1 MTPIPN
7 MCLSLMANWLKMVCF
22 CSGTFFFFLHL
33 YICCNNLQK
42 DLISAFQYASL
53 MIIII
58 AKSNDIINNVFISY
72 ISSPFLSNNSWKSIN
87 RINCRRKS
95 FYRFFL
101 VFFHKNTFAM
111 LCEWEREFLLNQ
123 VLWMK
128 MDWTKFDLNNGF
140 WLLLWLFSYF
150 MVVRP

>member
-1 MTPIPN
+1 MIEYHIPEWLNSSVQHQMTPIPN

-95 FYRFFL
+95 FYRFF
-101 VFFHKNTFAM
+101 
-111 LCEWEREFLLNQ
+111 FLFSS
-123 VLWMK
+123 
-128 MDWTKFDLNNGF
+128 TRI
-140 WLLLWLFSYF
+140 LLLCYVSEKENFY
-150 MVVRP
+150 